1 MPDWAVIFFLAVIL
15 LLIGVS
21 VLRFRDGRREAIAER
36 KRLDERLDRI
46 EQRLDEREP
55 EAGPID
61 DAQAGGSGS

>member
-1 MPDWAVIFFLAVIL
+1 MPDWAVIFFLALIL

-36 KRLDERLDRI
+36 RRLDERLDRI

-55 EAGPID
+55 EAGPMD
-61 DAQAGGSGS
+61 DA